1 MIIKESEWCKI
12 KNVPQKQGNISL
24 NALISFTGPSHPLL
38 LPLHPLFY
46 YRSSPLLLHF
56 VVLSPICFTAPTDP
70 PEFTR
75 LSFNFLTFSSSI
87 YSILL
92 SLRLFFTFVLLLSI
106 RIIWRWTRTTCM
118 HQSAAASWIYSI
130 QCS

>member
-38 LPLHPLFY
+38 LPFIP
-46 YRSSPLLLHF
+46 SPTPFCCSISHLLHG
-56 VVLSPICFTAPTDP
+56 PHP
-70 PEFTR
+70 PELTR